1 MAKPRPLVDVTCPQH
16 PHRPLPDECVMCYTS
31 LQVSLY
37 FHNLGRCIPQVCVY
51 PHALQ
56 AA

>member
-1 MAKPRPLVDVTCPQH
+1 MAEPKPLVDVTCPQH
-16 PHRPLPDECVMCYTS
+16 PHRPQEDCVPCFVS
-31 LQVSLY
+31 VHVSLY

-56 AA
+56 EA